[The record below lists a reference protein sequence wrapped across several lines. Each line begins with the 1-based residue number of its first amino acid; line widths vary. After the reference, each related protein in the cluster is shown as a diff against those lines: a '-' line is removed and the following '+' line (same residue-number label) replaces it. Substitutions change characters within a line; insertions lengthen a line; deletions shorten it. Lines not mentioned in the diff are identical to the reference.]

1 MAHAAE
7 LEAALL
13 VANSPGREGPP
24 EPAAAE
30 PAEAPVAAAEA
41 EVRRAPGLVL

>member
-1 MAHAAE
+1 MAHTAE

-13 VANSPGREGPP
+13 AASSPGREGPP

-30 PAEAPVAAAEA
+30 PAEAPVITAEA
-41 EVRRAPGLVL
+41 EV